1 MRHNL
6 PTMAAIDGLQVSPS
20 TIVDT
25 CIVMSELID
34 PDFELQRLYCTDN
47 PMFAMARSLGLQ
59 VVNSNTN
66 LKRFAL
72 NQASN

>member
-1 MRHNL
+1 MSARSAEAREARFL
-6 PTMAAIDGLQVSPS
+6 VE
-20 TIVDT
+20 
-25 CIVMSELID
+25 CIVMSELIA